1 MSAAVLVMVLGAF
14 LAGGA
19 ISFQQQ
25 QKPVWTVVLL
35 AAVAA
40 ALVGYGGY
48 AWFQG
53 R

>member
-1 MSAAVLVMVLGAF
+1 MTAAVLVMVLGAF
-14 LAGGA
+14 FAGGA

-25 QKPVWTVVLL
+25 KKPVWTVVLL
-35 AAVAA
+35 ATVAL
-40 ALVGYGGY
+40 ALIGYGWY

>member
-1 MSAAVLVMVLGAF
+1 MSAAVVVMVFGAF
-14 LAGGA
+14 VAGGA
-19 ISFQQQ
+19 ISFHQQR
-25 QKPVWTVVLL
+25 KPLWTVVLL

-40 ALVGYGGY
+40 ALVGYGWY

>member
-1 MSAAVLVMVLGAF
+1 MSAAVVVMVLGAF
-14 LAGGA
+14 FAGRA

-25 QKPVWTVVLL
+25 KKPVWTVVLL
-35 AAVAA
+35 AAIAV
-40 ALVGYGGY
+40 ALVGYGWY